1 MYQRME
7 FDLYVLQYLE
17 IDQAPSFG
25 IAHYSGARR
34 DTLQTN
40 KQTSHDET
48 WRKSVDSGVDR
59 KSWSP
64 ETTETDN
71 KDKSSLNS
79 RRGNR
84 CRDLRRGRY

>member
-1 MYQRME
+1 ME

-40 KQTSHDET
+40 KQTSHEET
-48 WRKSVDSGVDR
+48 WRNPLIVELFAEARVR
-59 KSWSP
+59 K
-64 ETTETDN
+64 TTKRDN
-71 KDKSSLNS
+71 K
-79 RRGNR
+79 R
-84 CRDLRRGRY
+84 